1 MSRGLLSDLLEGAA
15 RANQVP
21 GAQLAVFENGETRAY
36 TFGETEHRVGEQLTA
51 ADKVPIGSITK
62 TFTAALAMVL
72 VSDGDLDLDDPV
84 AEYLPELRRL
94 SSGSPT
100 GLTTRHLLSH
110 TGGLTAECPGL
121 PAGRSGWSRWVR
133 GVQAPGA
140 GFSYSNLGYALV
152 GRLVEAVTGVPWAEA
167 VRDILLK
174 PLGITP
180 AFVVGDTA
188 EPFVPGHAVNR
199 ATRRVRPVAQALEPV
214 EAPAGALA
222 LSATDL
228 VTFARLLLRPTLGG
242 TADGLVAPAELAEMC
257 RPVAH
262 AEPFGLADGWGLGLA
277 LFGAGWVGHDG
288 TADGTSC
295 YLRVNPVTGTAVA
308 LTTNASSG
316 TGTWQHLAAELD
328 AGDYTTPARTAHRL
342 PPPRGCA
349 GTYHNGDIEYLV
361 LVEGEVVRLVVD
373 DEPAARLVPHEG
385 LIFSVIDL
393 NTGETARPGRFLRN
407 SGGEIDR
414 IQVGGRVAR
423 RQHRAREV
431 A

>member
-1 MSRGLLSDLLEGAA
+1 MSRGLLSDLLEGAT

-36 TFGETEHRVGEQLTA
+36 TFGEAEHRGGVALTA
-51 ADKVPIGSITK
+51 DDKLPIGSITK
-62 TFTAALAMVL
+62 TFTAACAMVL

-84 AEYLPELRRL
+84 ADYLPELRRL
-94 SSGSPT
+94 PSGSP

-121 PAGRSGWSRWVR
+121 PAGRAGWSRWVR

-140 GFSYSNLGYALV
+140 GFSYSNLGYALA
-152 GRLVEAVTGVPWAEA
+152 GRLVEAVTGVPWAQA

-180 AFVVGDTA
+180 VFVVGDSP
-188 EPFVPGHAVNR
+188 ERFVPGHAVNL
-199 ATRRVRPVAQALEPV
+199 ATRRVRRITQALEPV

-228 VTFARLLLRPTLGG
+228 VTFARLLLRPALGG

-257 RPVAH
+257 RPVPH
-262 AEPFGLADGWGLGLA
+262 AEPFGLADGWGLGVA

-295 YLRVNPVTGTAVA
+295 HLRVDLNTGTAVA

-316 TGTWQHLAAELD
+316 NGVWPHVADELG
-328 AGDYTTPARTAHRL
+328 AGDYTAPTRTAHRA

-349 GTYHNGDIEYLV
+349 GVYHNGDIEYAV
-361 LVEGEVVRLVVD
+361 FVEGDVIRLVVD

-407 SGGEIDR
+407 SGAEIDR
-414 IQVGGRVAR
+414 IQIGGRVAR

>member
-1 MSRGLLSDLLEGAA
+1 MSRGLLSDLLEGAT

-21 GAQLAVFENGETRAY
+21 GAQLAVFEQGETRAY
-36 TFGETEHRVGEQLTA
+36 TVGEAEHRGGVALTA
-51 ADKVPIGSITK
+51 DDKVPIGSITK
-62 TFTAALAMVL
+62 TLTAALAMVL

-94 SSGSPT
+94 SSGAPT

-152 GRLVEAVTGVPWAEA
+152 GRLVETVTGVPWAQA

-180 AFVVGDTA
+180 AFVVGDA
-188 EPFVPGHAVNR
+188 EEQFVPGHAVNL
-199 ATRRVRPVAQALEPV
+199 ATRRVRPVTQALEPV
-214 EAPAGALA
+214 EAPAGGLA

-228 VTFARLLLRPTLGG
+228 VTFARLLLRPALGG
-242 TADGLVAPAELAEMC
+242 TAAGLVAPDELAEMC
-257 RPVAH
+257 RPVSH

-277 LFGAGWVGHDG
+277 VFDRWVGHDG
-288 TADGTSC
+288 TASGTSC
-295 YLRVNPVTGTAVA
+295 YLRVDVRAGIAVA
-308 LTTNASSG
+308 LNTNASSG
-316 TGTWQHLAAELD
+316 TGVWQRLAPELGAPD
-328 AGDYTTPARTAHRL
+328 HPASTRQARRV
-342 PPPRGCA
+342 PPPRDCA
-349 GTYHNGDIEYLV
+349 GSYHNGDIEYVVHIDGDV
-361 LVEGEVVRLVVD
+361 LRLVVD
-373 DEPAARLVPHEG
+373 DEPTARLVPHDG
-385 LIFSVIDL
+385 LTFSVVDL

-407 SGGEIDR
+407 SSGEIDR
-414 IQVGGRVAR
+414 IQIGGRVAR

>member
-1 MSRGLLSDLLEGAA
+1 MLEGAA

-21 GAQLAVFENGETRAY
+21 GAQLAVFENGDTRAY
-36 TFGETEHRVGEQLTA
+36 TFGEAEHRGGVALTA
-51 ADKVPIGSITK
+51 DDKLPIGSITK

-84 AEYLPELRRL
+84 ADYLPELRRL
-94 SSGSPT
+94 SSGSPA

-121 PAGRSGWSRWVR
+121 PAGRAGWSRWVR
-133 GVQAPGA
+133 GVQAPGT
-140 GFSYSNLGYALV
+140 GFSYSNLGYALA
-152 GRLVEAVTGVPWAEA
+152 GRLVEAVTGVPWTAA

-180 AFVVGDTA
+180 AFVVGDSP
-188 EPFVPGHAVNR
+188 EQYVPGHAVNL
-199 ATRRVRPVAQALEPV
+199 ATRRVRRVTQALEPV

-228 VTFARLLLRPTLGG
+228 VTFARLLLRPALGG

-257 RPVAH
+257 RPVPH
-262 AEPFGLADGWGLGLA
+262 AEPFGLADGWGLGVA

-295 YLRVNPVTGTAVA
+295 QLRVDLNTGTAVA

-316 TGTWQHLAAELD
+316 NGVWPHVVDELG
-328 AGDYTTPARTAHRL
+328 AGDYTAPTRTAHRV

-349 GTYHNGDIEYLV
+349 GIYYNGDIEYAV
-361 LVEGEVVRLVVD
+361 FVEGDVIRLVVD

-385 LIFSVIDL
+385 LMFSVVDL

-407 SGGEIDR
+407 SGAEIDR
-414 IQVGGRVAR
+414 IQIGGRVAR